1 MYEAM
6 SILRSKKTEVQ
17 DPDEAFNDY
26 WCLSSIHLKYT
37 K

>member
-17 DPDEAFNDY
+17 DPDEAFNMTIGA
-26 WCLSSIHLKYT
+26 CLRSI
-37 K
+37 